1 MLVLGKK
8 PILIGIF
15 TKDEA
20 LKGESKIESKS
31 FGLSI
36 LYGLIFIFLF
46 AIVTSLV
53 FSLILNFTSVRESS
67 LQYMITALSFIGLF
81 GGGFLSGGKR
91 KQKGWM
97 IGGLTGLAYSLI
109 IFLFQYLGYDRLFD
123 AEQIIYHTCYT
134 LIAMMGGILG
144 VNMATNNSRTA

>member
-1 MLVLGKK
+1 M
-8 PILIGIF
+8 
-15 TKDEA
+15 
-20 LKGESKIESKS
+20 IESKS
-31 FGLSI
+31 FGLSM

-67 LQYMITALSFIGLF
+67 LQYIITALSFIGLF

-91 KQKGWM
+91 KQKGWI

-109 IFLFQYLGYDRLFD
+109 IFLFQYLGYDKLFD
-123 AEQIIYHTCYT
+123 AEQVIYHTCYT

-144 VNMATNNSRTA
+144 VNMASNHSRTV

>member
-1 MLVLGKK
+1 
-8 PILIGIF
+8 
-15 TKDEA
+15 
-20 LKGESKIESKS
+20 
-31 FGLSI
+31 

-46 AIVTSLV
+46 AVVTSLV

-67 LQYMITALSFIGLF
+67 LQYIITALSFIGLF

-109 IFLFQYLGYDRLFD
+109 IFLFQYLGYDRLFS
-123 AEQIIYHTCYT
+123 AEQVIYHTCYT

>member
-15 TKDEA
+15 IKDEA